1 MDPQRRLL
9 PKGGCEA
16 LRAASFDKAAT
27 KASLPSIAQTPR
39 IHSSGALT
47 VAMTAA
53 SKQ

>member
-16 LRAASFDKAAT
+16 LRAALLDKTAT

-39 IHSSGALT
+39 IHSSGAL
-47 VAMTAA
+47 AA
-53 SKQ
+53 ALV